1 MNMGIENRIQ
11 MLVQHIK
18 KSRKTVLNT
27 ALIASAVAIFVF
39 LAGSYFFLF
48 DYYEELHRNYYRS
61 ITGDISSFQDKLI
74 SQGSYR
80 DDMRK
85 IAGVLMLRK
94 GVLNVWFTD
103 RFGKLI
109 YHTDQTV
116 LGDYKA
122 RRLPADYYESIEHMW
137 EFENGSPTMHIVS
150 MTDWSK
156 LRVSL
161 PLYISGREDHD
172 FIIGMD
178 VKRFFV
184 IPGSLRIVVLFSV
197 AFIILAVIIVYFP
210 LFFWVRERF
219 GDMETQALVLTTPMK
234 SQPSPVAGEVSPQ
247 QQEDVEITPEQRTE
261 APVEVP
267 EPVSAQPAPAQPSA
281 EKRVAE
287 PQKTEKKAA
296 PAVTKVV
303 EKEKPAAQKRVKAEK
318 FMSKE
323 IEEDRKLIQFLKEKR
338 TLFAKSTMELGF
350 VQAHSYVFNS
360 KGAEGSYFLYKK
372 GNNNHLYACFDL
384 PSTKPLEAFTLIP
397 EIGHT
402 LESGLKDGVEIA
414 DLFGLYNDYFNKGN
428 TTIDLALVLIDEVK
442 GSVAYS
448 TCGKGY
454 ALYLKTGEDTVKE
467 LRFDNPPLGG
477 SSWDMSKGN
486 FSSAD
491 IKFTQNDIFAML
503 PQSAASIEIG
513 KDTLDRQI
521 KVDLV
526 QYRNLSAQT
535 IGMEIVNRYDS
546 LDLNV
551 KNTIPQTGFVML
563 KFL

>member
-11 MLVQHIK
+11 MLVQYIK
-18 KSRKTVLNT
+18 NSRKSILIT

-61 ITGDISSFQDKLI
+61 IIGDVSSFQEKLI

-80 DDMRK
+80 DDMQK
-85 IAGVLMLRK
+85 IAGVLMRRK

-109 YHTDQTV
+109 YHTDQRV
-116 LGDYKA
+116 LGDYKS

-137 EFENGSPTMHIVS
+137 EFENGLPIMHIVPL
-150 MTDWSK
+150 TDWLN

-172 FIIGMD
+172 FIVGMD
-178 VKRFFV
+178 VKRFFI
-184 IPGSLRIVVLFSV
+184 IPGSLRIVVLFSA

-234 SQPSPVAGEVSPQ
+234 SQLSPVAGEVSPEPL
-247 QQEDVEITPEQRTE
+247 EDEIIAPEQETAE
-261 APVEVP
+261 PVETP
-267 EPVSAQPAPAQPSA
+267 QPVSAQPAPAQPSA
-281 EKRVAE
+281 EKSVEE
-287 PQKTEKKAA
+287 PQKTEEKPTPVVA
-296 PAVTKVV
+296 KVV
-303 EKEKPAAQKRVKAEK
+303 EKEKPAAQKKAKAEK

-338 TLFAKSTMELGF
+338 TLFAKSTVELGF

-360 KGAEGSYFLYKK
+360 KGAEGSYFLYQK
-372 GNNNHLYACFDL
+372 GNKNHLYACFNL
-384 PSTKPLEAFTLIP
+384 PSAKPVEAFTLIP

-402 LESGLKDGVEIA
+402 LQSGLKESMEIN

-428 TTIDLALVLIDEVK
+428 VTIDLALVLIDEVK

-448 TCGKGY
+448 ACGKGY
-454 ALYLKTGEDTVKE
+454 ALYLKNGEEAVKE
-467 LRFDNPPLGG
+467 LRLENPLLGG
-477 SSWDMSKGN
+477 SSWDTLRGS

-491 IKFTQNDIFAML
+491 IKFNQNDILTML
-503 PQSAASIEIG
+503 PQDAASIKIG

-521 KVDLV
+521 RVDLV

-535 IGMEIVNRYDS
+535 LGMEIVNRFDS
-546 LDLNV
+546 LDLKE
-551 KNTIPQTGFVML
+551 KNTVPQTGFVMI